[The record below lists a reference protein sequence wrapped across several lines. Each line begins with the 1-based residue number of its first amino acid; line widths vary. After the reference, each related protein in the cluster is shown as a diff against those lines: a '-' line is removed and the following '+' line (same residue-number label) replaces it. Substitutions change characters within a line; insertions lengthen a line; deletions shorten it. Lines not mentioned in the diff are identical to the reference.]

1 MSNIDTEDDSQ
12 SLKPTEPKIIREAT
26 DRDWKPLNFTF
37 KNFLNDGSV
46 SGSQYLMRIVFP
58 GQMRTVGEFVTRK
71 AIQREA
77 PYIWLRDSCRCD
89 SCVNPD
95 TLQRIYDVFSAP
107 EDIQPVYV
115 EMDQEGLLVKW
126 NDDHLSSYSFDW
138 LNLHLRV
145 ERHREFWSRGQK
157 LPEQVPM
164 LAPFDDSIKHNP
176 PSVHYEEVMSGDEG
190 VRKWM
195 CLIQAHGFSYVDNC
209 PICPK
214 KTKELL
220 ERIAFIRET
229 HYGGFY
235 DFTSDLSMKDTAYT
249 AEALDAH
256 TDTTYFTDPVGH
268 QMFHLLS
275 HTDGT
280 GGESLLVDGYHC
292 AYLLQREDPAAFEI
306 LCTTETPFHASGND
320 GVSIRPR
327 NARVFSTRKQKVKEW
342 TPKRNERHS
351 PLVDQVRWNRYDR
364 GTWGGSLSSKHDSI
378 SNFANI
384 TGAMLWYDAARKW
397 TQVLKRSE
405 NEYWAQLEPGRPI
418 IIDNFRMLHGR
429 SAFTG
434 NRRMCGG
441 YLNRDDYMSRLTNLF
456 WSKEDLKMRI

>member
-1 MSNIDTEDDSQ
+1 
-12 SLKPTEPKIIREAT
+12 
-26 DRDWKPLNFTF
+26 
-37 KNFLNDGSV
+37 
-46 SGSQYLMRIVFP
+46 
-58 GQMRTVGEFVTRK
+58 
-71 AIQREA
+71 
-77 PYIWLRDSCRCD
+77 
-89 SCVNPD
+89 
-95 TLQRIYDVFSAP
+95 
-107 EDIQPVYV
+107 
-115 EMDQEGLLVKW
+115 
-126 NDDHLSSYSFDW
+126 
-138 LNLHLRV
+138 
-145 ERHREFWSRGQK
+145 
-157 LPEQVPM
+157 
-164 LAPFDDSIKHNP
+164 
-176 PSVHYEEVMSGDEG
+176 
-190 VRKWM
+190 
-195 CLIQAHGFSYVDNC
+195 
-209 PICPK
+209 
-214 KTKELL
+214 
-220 ERIAFIRET
+220 
-229 HYGGFY
+229 
-235 DFTSDLSMKDTAYT
+235 MKDTAYT

-256 TDTTYFTDPVGH
+256 TDTTYFTDPAGH

-342 TPKRNERHS
+342 TPKRNDRHS

-418 IIDNFRMLHGR
+418 SMSSFDRILSLRSSPLSLVSADGLIGRLVIDNFRMLHGR

-441 YLNRDDYMSRLTNLF
+441 YREFYSSSFVLNDPVPF
-456 WSKEDLKMRI
+456 I